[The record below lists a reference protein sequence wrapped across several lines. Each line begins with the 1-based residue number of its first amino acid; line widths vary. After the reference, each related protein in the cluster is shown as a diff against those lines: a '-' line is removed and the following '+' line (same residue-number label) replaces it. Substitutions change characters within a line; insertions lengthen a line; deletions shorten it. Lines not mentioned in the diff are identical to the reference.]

1 MTMVGTCCASR
12 HSHAATQ
19 WAMLHFGAADLGDR
33 RRTRRLTL
41 LAATLMEQPHMS
53 LPKQFPHWSDL
64 VGAYRLLSND
74 QVDPQAITRPHV
86 AGTRQAAQAHPVV
99 LCVQDDSCLDYTC
112 RSATKGLG
120 IIGDGLGQGLVQHAA
135 LAVLPDKR
143 LLGILDLVWLA
154 VEPVPEQETVRQMQ
168 ARPTVRDVWHE
179 AAGRIGRWAPGARLV
194 HVGDRH
200 ADTFRLM
207 HEVRKLG
214 HDYVFRAMHDRPVD
228 GAREH
233 LWSKLAGQPSWGTI
247 TATLGAQRDQRSR
260 LTRGGRQAELTIRV
274 APITVAPPV
283 HDPRTHAAPP
293 LPMWAVYLR
302 EENPPAGVE
311 AVEWM
316 LLTSLE
322 TACLEQ
328 ARTII
333 GYYLCRWVIEEWHR
347 CLKEGCRAEQS
358 QLDDALDI
366 QRLTG
371 VLAIVA
377 VRLLQVRDLAEGDG
391 PAADSPAAL
400 QAVVPEM
407 FVGIV
412 AALAQSSPGRL
423 TPRTFWRT
431 VAQRGGYLGRKNDP
445 RPGWKVLWRGW
456 NDIVQMVRGAELY
469 QEMLRR
475 QEKCV

>member
-1 MTMVGTCCASR
+1 
-12 HSHAATQ
+12 
-19 WAMLHFGAADLGDR
+19 
-33 RRTRRLTL
+33 
-41 LAATLMEQPHMS
+41 
-53 LPKQFPHWSDL
+53 
-64 VGAYRLLSND
+64 
-74 QVDPQAITRPHV
+74 
-86 AGTRQAAQAHPVV
+86 
-99 LCVQDDSCLDYTC
+99 
-112 RSATKGLG
+112 
-120 IIGDGLGQGLVQHAA
+120 
-135 LAVLPDKR
+135 
-143 LLGILDLVWLA
+143 
-154 VEPVPEQETVRQMQ
+154 
-168 ARPTVRDVWHE
+168 
-179 AAGRIGRWAPGARLV
+179 
-194 HVGDRH
+194 
-200 ADTFRLM
+200 
-207 HEVRKLG
+207 
-214 HDYVFRAMHDRPVD
+214 
-228 GAREH
+228 
-233 LWSKLAGQPSWGTI
+233 
-247 TATLGAQRDQRSR
+247 
-260 LTRGGRQAELTIRV
+260 
-274 APITVAPPV
+274 
-283 HDPRTHAAPP
+283 
-293 LPMWAVYLR
+293 MWAVYLR